1 MNKIIPNSSEVVANI
16 GVNVDVY
23 RIDVDIKRGVVGN
36 TASGTYLF
44 LLDQDVVH
52 IDALGI
58 NTNVSYTLTDETL
71 ARGFSFTNAYVSDP
85 KFQLIG
91 PRVLCLN
98 KDYPKIPDTI
108 SFVHSNTHASLI
120 SVSLQVNDSNSPE
133 KTVAYD
139 PQMTNNPGEYGTT

>member
-1 MNKIIPNSSEVVANI
+1 MSKPASDSPEIVANI

-23 RIDVDIKRGVVGN
+23 RIDVDLQKGIVGN

-52 IDALGI
+52 VDAPGI
-58 NTNVSYTLTDETL
+58 RTNVSYTLTEETL

-85 KFQLIG
+85 KFQLVG
-91 PRVLCLN
+91 PHVLCLN
-98 KDYPKIPDTI
+98 KDYPQIPDTI

-120 SVSLQVNDSNSPE
+120 SVSLQVNDSKIPE
-133 KTVAYD
+133 KPVAYD
-139 PQMTNNPGEYGTT
+139 PQMTNSPGEV